1 MPTYSDDDTLITQL
15 CNWTELEERGFKEEV
30 GKAAVIFSPD
40 DFGKVSQACFAQYSW
55 RSESRPPNMPIHG
68 VSDD

>member
-40 DFGKVSQACFAQYSW
+40 DFGKVSQVCFAQYS
-55 RSESRPPNMPIHG
+55 
-68 VSDD
+68 